1 MLTNKLLHLAKTQPI
16 MVYFDMDGTIA
27 ELNIWDTPRVLNN
40 EEGFY
45 LKQRPLK
52 CVLKQIKKLVNN
64 KNIRVGL
71 LSYCHYPNQEQD
83 KLAWIDKYAPF
94 INKDNVHIIVLS
106 QTKYAPDQKDYLKA
120 QKLQEICS
128 QQPDVPVYFVE
139 DDKDVMKATHNK
151 LKNVQVVHVTAFVK

>member
-1 MLTNKLLHLAKTQPI
+1 MLTNKLLNLAKMQPI
-16 MVYFDMDGTIA
+16 MVFFDMDGTIA
-27 ELNIWDTPRVLNN
+27 ELNIWDTPRVINN

-52 CVLKQIKKLVNN
+52 CVLKQIKKLAKN
-64 KNIRVGL
+64 KNIVVGL

-83 KLAWIDKYAPF
+83 KLAWISKYAPF
-94 INKDNVHIIVLS
+94 IDKNNVHIIVLS
-106 QTKYAPDQKDYLKA
+106 QTKYSPEQKDYLKA
-120 QKLQEICS
+120 EKLQEICNLEPNR
-128 QQPDVPVYFVE
+128 QVFFVE